1 PTQLRQPLREPGQL
15 GLPLR
20 IAFVRAHQHAD
31 APHALAQLRACRE
44 RPCCRGD
51 AQQRDELATP
61 HHSIT
66 SSARTSKVGGTSKPS
81 ALAVLR
87 LMMVSYLVGA
97 STGRSAG
104 LAPRKM
110 RST

>member
-1 PTQLRQPLREPGQL
+1 LEEFIHA
-15 GLPLR
+15 GL
-20 IAFVRAHQHAD
+20 AFGIVRGEIHHYAD
-31 APHALAQLRACRE
+31 PSDSLLRAGGCRSE
-44 RPCCRGD
+44 RR
-51 AQQRDELATP
+51 AAEQRDERAAV
-61 HHSIT
+61 HSIT

-87 LMMVSYLVGA
+87 LRVVSYFVGA
-97 STGRSAG
+97 STGRLAG